1 MNFKW
6 KAKVCLNAQERYAT
20 TRRSC
25 FSRVDYRPLP
35 LVQSPPSRA
44 PSKAEPN
51 MNYAIFCSTSST
63 KVGRTD
69 RRNLMLAVV
78 LTLSEGDLD
87 DDFADVGFVVFA
99 ERDRNHLRPHPE
111 GQRDGRSLILDSDP
125 LAVADVDDS
134 PSDLKGCG

>member
-1 MNFKW
+1 MSEC
-6 KAKVCLNAQERYAT
+6 AKKIRNHAQIMFQPCRLQTPAPRAE
-20 TRRSC
+20 
-25 FSRVDYRPLP
+25 
-35 LVQSPPSRA
+35 PPSRA

-51 MNYAIFCSTSST
+51 VNYAIFCSTSST

-69 RRNLMLAVV
+69 KRCPGNLMLAVA